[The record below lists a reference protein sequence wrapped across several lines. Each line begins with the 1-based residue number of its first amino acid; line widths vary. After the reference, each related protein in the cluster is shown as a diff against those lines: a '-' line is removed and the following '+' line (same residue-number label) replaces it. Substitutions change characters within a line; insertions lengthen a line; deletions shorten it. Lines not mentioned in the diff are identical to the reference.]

1 MRLAIAVL
9 ACASIAILSGQQQ
22 IQRMD
27 NATAVFTEIMD
38 TPDKS
43 IPQDLLEKAQCI
55 VIIPDLKK
63 GAFLFGAK
71 YGKGYLFCR
80 REGGVGWGPPG
91 TVRVEGGSFGLQAG
105 GSATDVV
112 LLVMNKRGME
122 RLLSSKFTIGG
133 DVSGAAGPVGRTMSA
148 QTDALMSAEILSWSR
163 SRGAFAG
170 ASLEGATLRQ
180 DLDGNTELYGK
191 AYLNRQIISSG
202 LECPSAAKLL
212 GLLNKYSARK

>member
-1 MRLAIAVL
+1 MRLAIAIL

-22 IQRMD
+22 VKRMN
-27 NATAVFTEIMD
+27 NATEVFSEIMA

-80 REGGVGWGPPG
+80 KEGGVGWGPPG

-112 LLVMNKRGME
+112 LLVMNKRGMDK
-122 RLLSSKFTIGG
+122 LLSSKFTIGG

-170 ASLEGATLRQ
+170 VSLEGATLRQ

-191 AYLNRQIISSG
+191 AYTNRQIMSSG

-212 GLLNKYSARK
+212 GLLNKYSGRK

>member
-1 MRLAIAVL
+1 MRLEIGIL

-22 IQRMD
+22 IKRMD
-27 NATAVFTEIMD
+27 NATEVFTEIMA

-80 REGGVGWGPPG
+80 RETGVGWGPPG

-170 ASLEGATLRQ
+170 VSLEGATLRQ
-180 DLDGNTELYGK
+180 DLDGNNELYSK
-191 AYLNRQIISSG
+191 AYTNRQIMTSG
-202 LECPSAAKLL
+202 LECPSAAKLV
-212 GLLNKYSARK
+212 GLLNKYSGRK